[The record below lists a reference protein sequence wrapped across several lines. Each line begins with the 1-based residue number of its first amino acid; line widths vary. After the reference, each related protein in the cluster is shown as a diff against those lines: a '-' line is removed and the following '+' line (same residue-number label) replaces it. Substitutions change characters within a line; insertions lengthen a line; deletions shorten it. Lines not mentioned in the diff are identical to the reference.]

1 MSIRMHTFAKGRK
14 SSVGRKLALILS
26 LVLLLCLVLSGC
38 VRAEKVEGKVDVPP
52 FTIIIDGETY
62 SQDTFK
68 DLQVYEC
75 KSTSTNRYGSEETFV
90 YTGYQLNDVLTAV
103 GESGANGVT
112 TVGMDGYEADLTAKE
127 AQDSTTLLAFYR
139 DGKTSAENGTVFVVP
154 CKSDFTPD
162 YVKDVEEIVVN
173 DAA

>member
-1 MSIRMHTFAKGRK
+1 MHRRTVLHK
-14 SSVGRKLALILS
+14 STLIVVLAMLFSLI
-26 LVLLLCLVLSGC
+26 LSGC
-38 VRAEKVEGKVDVPP
+38 VRAEKVEGNVAVPP
-52 FTIIIDGETY
+52 FTIVIDGETY
-62 SQDTFK
+62 TNETFK
-68 DLQVYEC
+68 NLQVYEC
-75 KSTSTNRYGSEETFV
+75 KSTSTNRYGSEETYV
-90 YTGYQLNDVLTAV
+90 YTGYQLDDVLTAV

-112 TVGMDGYEADLTAKE
+112 TVGADGYESDLTAKE

>member
-1 MSIRMHTFAKGRK
+1 MSIRMHNGSKWQ
-14 SSVGRKLALILS
+14 KLAIVLT
-26 LVLLLCLVLSGC
+26 LLLCLVLSGC
-38 VRAEKVEGKVDVPP
+38 VRAEKVEGAVDVPP

-75 KSTSTNRYGSEETFV
+75 KSTSTNRYGSEETYV

-112 TVGMDGYEADLTAKE
+112 TVGVDGYESDLSAKE
-127 AQDSTTLLAFYR
+127 AQDSTTLLAFFR

>member
-1 MSIRMHTFAKGRK
+1 MKAK
-14 SSVGRKLALILS
+14 SLIVLT
-26 LVLLLCLVLSGC
+26 LLLCLILSGC

-75 KSTSTNRYGSEETFV
+75 KSTSTNRYGSEETYV

>member
-1 MSIRMHTFAKGRK
+1 MKAK
-14 SSVGRKLALILS
+14 SLI
-26 LVLLLCLVLSGC
+26 VVTLLLSLVLSGC

-75 KSTSTNRYGSEETFV
+75 KSTSTNRYGSEETYV

-139 DGKTSAENGTVFVVP
+139 DGKTSAENGTVFIVP

>member
-1 MSIRMHTFAKGRK
+1 MKAK
-14 SSVGRKLALILS
+14 SLI
-26 LVLLLCLVLSGC
+26 VVTLLLILVLSGC

-62 SQDTFK
+62 SQDSFK

-75 KSTSTNRYGSEETFV
+75 KSTSTNRYGSEETYV
-90 YTGYQLNDVLTAV
+90 YTGYLLNDVLTAV

-139 DGKTSAENGTVFVVP
+139 DGKTSAEDGTVFVVP

>member
-1 MSIRMHTFAKGRK
+1 MKAK
-14 SSVGRKLALILS
+14 SLIVLT
-26 LVLLLCLVLSGC
+26 LLLCLVLSGC
-38 VRAEKVEGKVDVPP
+38 VRAEKVEGNVEVPP

-75 KSTSTNRYGSEETFV
+75 KSTSTNRYGSEETYV

-112 TVGMDGYEADLTAKE
+112 TVGADGYESDLTAKE

>member
-1 MSIRMHTFAKGRK
+1 MSIRMHNGSKWQ
-14 SSVGRKLALILS
+14 KLA
-26 LVLLLCLVLSGC
+26 VVVTLLLCLVLSGC
-38 VRAEKVEGKVDVPP
+38 GRAEKVEGKVDVPP

-75 KSTSTNRYGSEETFV
+75 KSTSTNRYGSEETYV
-90 YTGYQLNDVLTAV
+90 YTGYLLNDVLTAV

-139 DGKTSAENGTVFVVP
+139 DGKTSAEDGTVFVVP

>member
-1 MSIRMHTFAKGRK
+1 MKAK
-14 SSVGRKLALILS
+14 SLIVLT
-26 LVLLLCLVLSGC
+26 LLLCLLLSSC
-38 VRAEKVEGKVDVPP
+38 VRAEKVEGNVEVPP

-75 KSTSTNRYGSEETFV
+75 KSTSTNRYGSEETYV

>member
-1 MSIRMHTFAKGRK
+1 MSIRMQNGSKWL
-14 SSVGRKLALILS
+14 KLAIVLM
-26 LVLLLCLVLSGC
+26 LLLCLILSGC

-75 KSTSTNRYGSEETFV
+75 KSTSTNRYGSEETYV
-90 YTGYQLNDVLTAV
+90 YTGYLLNDVLTAV
-103 GESGANGVT
+103 GENAANGIT
-112 TVGMDGYEADLTAKE
+112 TVGMDGYESDLTGNE

>member
-1 MSIRMHTFAKGRK
+1 MKAK
-14 SSVGRKLALILS
+14 SLI
-26 LVLLLCLVLSGC
+26 VVTLLLSLVLSGC

-75 KSTSTNRYGSEETFV
+75 KSTSTNRYGSEETYV

>member
-1 MSIRMHTFAKGRK
+1 MKAK
-14 SSVGRKLALILS
+14 SLI
-26 LVLLLCLVLSGC
+26 VVTLLLSLVLSGC

-75 KSTSTNRYGSEETFV
+75 KSTSTNRYGSEETYV

-103 GESGANGVT
+103 GENAANGVT
-112 TVGMDGYEADLTAKE
+112 TVGMDGYESDLTGKE

-139 DGKTSAENGTVFVVP
+139 DGKTSAEKGTVFVVP

>member
-1 MSIRMHTFAKGRK
+1 MSNGTPFGVKTRRLTLLVTFVMLF
-14 SSVGRKLALILS
+14 S
-26 LVLLLCLVLSGC
+26 LVLSGC
-38 VRAEKVEGKVDVPP
+38 VRAEKVEGNVTVPP
-52 FTIIIDGETY
+52 FTIVIDGETY
-62 SQDTFK
+62 TNETFK
-68 DLQVYEC
+68 NLQVYEC
-75 KSTSTNRYGSEETFV
+75 KSTSTNRYGSEETYV
-90 YTGYQLNDVLTAV
+90 YTGYQLIDVLTAV
-103 GESGANGVT
+103 GESGVNGVT
-112 TVGMDGYEADLTAKE
+112 TVGADGYESDLTAKE

>member
-1 MSIRMHTFAKGRK
+1 MSIRMHNGSKWL
-14 SSVGRKLALILS
+14 KLAI
-26 LVLLLCLVLSGC
+26 VMALLLCLVLSGC
-38 VRAEKVEGKVDVPP
+38 VRAEKVEGNVEVPP
-52 FTIIIDGETY
+52 FSIIIDGETY
-62 SQDTFK
+62 TNETFK

-75 KSTSTNRYGSEETFV
+75 KSTSTNRYGSEETYV

>member
-1 MSIRMHTFAKGRK
+1 MSIRNI
-14 SSVGRKLALILS
+14 SIVVALLF
-26 LVLLLCLVLSGC
+26 CLVLSGC
-38 VRAEKVEGKVDVPP
+38 VRAEKVEGNVDVPP

-62 SQDTFK
+62 TNEAFK

-75 KSTSTNRYGSEETFV
+75 KSTSTNRYGTEETCV

-139 DGKTSAENGTVFVVP
+139 DGKTSAEDGTVFVVP

>member
-1 MSIRMHTFAKGRK
+1 MKAK
-14 SSVGRKLALILS
+14 SLI
-26 LVLLLCLVLSGC
+26 VVTLLLSLVLSGC

-75 KSTSTNRYGSEETFV
+75 KSTSTNRYGSEETYV
-90 YTGYQLNDVLTAV
+90 YTGYLLNDVLTAV

-139 DGKTSAENGTVFVVP
+139 DGKTSAEDGTVFVVP

>member
-1 MSIRMHTFAKGRK
+1 MSIRMQNGSKWL
-14 SSVGRKLALILS
+14 KLAIVLM
-26 LVLLLCLVLSGC
+26 LLLCLILSGC

-75 KSTSTNRYGSEETFV
+75 KSTSTNRYGSEETYV

>member
-1 MSIRMHTFAKGRK
+1 MSIRTHNCFKWQ
-14 SSVGRKLALILS
+14 KLAI
-26 LVLLLCLVLSGC
+26 VMTLLLCLVLSGC

-75 KSTSTNRYGSEETFV
+75 KSTSTNRYGSEETYV
-90 YTGYQLNDVLTAV
+90 YTGFQLNDVLTAV

>member
-1 MSIRMHTFAKGRK
+1 MKAK
-14 SSVGRKLALILS
+14 SLI
-26 LVLLLCLVLSGC
+26 VVTLLLSLVLSGC

-52 FTIIIDGETY
+52 FTIIIDVETY

-75 KSTSTNRYGSEETFV
+75 KSTSTNRYGSEETYV

>member
-1 MSIRMHTFAKGRK
+1 MSIRTHNGSKWL
-14 SSVGRKLALILS
+14 KLSI
-26 LVLLLCLVLSGC
+26 VVTLLLCLVLSGC
-38 VRAEKVEGKVDVPP
+38 VRAEKVEGNVEVPP

-75 KSTSTNRYGSEETFV
+75 KSTSTNRYGSEETYV

-139 DGKTSAENGTVFVVP
+139 NGKTSAEDGTVFVVP

-162 YVKDVEEIVVN
+162 CVKDVEEIVVN

>member
-1 MSIRMHTFAKGRK
+1 MSIRMQNGSKWL
-14 SSVGRKLALILS
+14 KLAIVLM
-26 LVLLLCLVLSGC
+26 LLLCLILSGC

-75 KSTSTNRYGSEETFV
+75 KSTSTNRYGSEETYV

-103 GESGANGVT
+103 GESGSNGVT

-162 YVKDVEEIVVN
+162 YVNDVEEIVVN
-173 DAA
+173 YAA

>member
-1 MSIRMHTFAKGRK
+1 MKAK
-14 SSVGRKLALILS
+14 SLIVLT
-26 LVLLLCLVLSGC
+26 LLLCLVLSSC

-75 KSTSTNRYGSEETFV
+75 KSTSTNRYGSEETYV

-112 TVGMDGYEADLTAKE
+112 TVGMDGYESDLTAKE

>member
-1 MSIRMHTFAKGRK
+1 MSIRMHNCFKWQ
-14 SSVGRKLALILS
+14 KLAI
-26 LVLLLCLVLSGC
+26 VVTLLLCLVLSGC
-38 VRAEKVEGKVDVPP
+38 VRAEKVEGAVDVPP

-75 KSTSTNRYGSEETFV
+75 KSTSTNRYGSEETYV
-90 YTGYQLNDVLTAV
+90 YTGYQLNDVLAAV
-103 GESGANGVT
+103 GENAANGIT

-173 DAA
+173 DVA

>member
-1 MSIRMHTFAKGRK
+1 MKAK
-14 SSVGRKLALILS
+14 SLIVLT
-26 LVLLLCLVLSGC
+26 LLLCLILSGC
-38 VRAEKVEGKVDVPP
+38 VRAEKVEGNVEVPP

-75 KSTSTNRYGSEETFV
+75 KSTSTNRYGSEETYV
-90 YTGYQLNDVLTAV
+90 YTGYLLNDVLTAV

>member
-1 MSIRMHTFAKGRK
+1 MKAK
-14 SSVGRKLALILS
+14 SLI
-26 LVLLLCLVLSGC
+26 VVTLLLSLVLSGC

-75 KSTSTNRYGSEETFV
+75 KSTSTNRYGSEETYV

-103 GESGANGVT
+103 GESGSNGVT

>member
-1 MSIRMHTFAKGRK
+1 MKAK
-14 SSVGRKLALILS
+14 SLI
-26 LVLLLCLVLSGC
+26 VVTLLLSLVLSGC

-75 KSTSTNRYGSEETFV
+75 KSTSTNRYGSEETYV

-112 TVGMDGYEADLTAKE
+112 TVGMDGYESDLTAKE

>member
-1 MSIRMHTFAKGRK
+1 MSIRMQNGSKWL
-14 SSVGRKLALILS
+14 KLAIVLM
-26 LVLLLCLVLSGC
+26 LLLCLILSGC

-75 KSTSTNRYGSEETFV
+75 KSTSTNRYGSEETYV

-103 GESGANGVT
+103 GENAANGIT

>member
-1 MSIRMHTFAKGRK
+1 MSIQKHAFVKEHRYTIVRK
-14 SSVGRKLALILS
+14 SSLIVALTLLLS
-26 LVLLLCLVLSGC
+26 LVLSSC
-38 VRAEKVEGKVDVPP
+38 VRAEKVEGNVTVPP
-52 FTIIIDGETY
+52 FSIVIDGETY
-62 SQDTFK
+62 TNETFK

-75 KSTSTNRYGSEETFV
+75 KSTSTNRYGSEETYV

-112 TVGMDGYEADLTAKE
+112 TVGVDGYESDLSAKE

>member
-1 MSIRMHTFAKGRK
+1 MKAK
-14 SSVGRKLALILS
+14 SLI
-26 LVLLLCLVLSGC
+26 VVTLLLSLVLSGC

-75 KSTSTNRYGSEETFV
+75 KSTSTNRYGSEETYV

-139 DGKTSAENGTVFVVP
+139 DGKTSAEYGTVFVVP

>member
-1 MSIRMHTFAKGRK
+1 MKAK
-14 SSVGRKLALILS
+14 SLI
-26 LVLLLCLVLSGC
+26 VVTLLLSLVLSGC

>member
-1 MSIRMHTFAKGRK
+1 MSIRMQNGSKWL
-14 SSVGRKLALILS
+14 KLAIVLM
-26 LVLLLCLVLSGC
+26 LLLCLILSGC

-75 KSTSTNRYGSEETFV
+75 KSTSTNRYGSEETYV

-103 GESGANGVT
+103 GENAANGIT

-139 DGKTSAENGTVFVVP
+139 DGKTSAEDGTVFVVP

-162 YVKDVEEIVVN
+162 YVNDVEEIVVN
-173 DAA
+173 YAA

>member
-1 MSIRMHTFAKGRK
+1 MKAK
-14 SSVGRKLALILS
+14 SLIVLT
-26 LVLLLCLVLSGC
+26 LLLCLVLSGC
-38 VRAEKVEGKVDVPP
+38 VRAEKVEGNVEVPP

-75 KSTSTNRYGSEETFV
+75 KSSSTNRYGSEETFV
-90 YTGYQLNDVLTAV
+90 YTGYQLNDVLAAV

-112 TVGMDGYEADLTAKE
+112 TVGMDGYESDLTGKE

-139 DGKTSAENGTVFVVP
+139 DGKTSAENGTVFIVP

>member
-1 MSIRMHTFAKGRK
+1 MKAKR
-14 SSVGRKLALILS
+14 LIVLT
-26 LVLLLCLVLSGC
+26 LLLCLVLSGC
-38 VRAEKVEGKVDVPP
+38 VRAEKVEGNVEVPT

-75 KSTSTNRYGSEETFV
+75 KSTSTNRYGSEETYV

-112 TVGMDGYEADLTAKE
+112 TVGMDGYEADLTGKE
-127 AQDSTTLLAFYR
+127 AMDSTTLLAFYR
-139 DGKTSAENGTVFVVP
+139 DGNISAENGTVFVVP

>member
-1 MSIRMHTFAKGRK
+1 MKAK
-14 SSVGRKLALILS
+14 SLI
-26 LVLLLCLVLSGC
+26 VVTLLLSLVLSGC

-62 SQDTFK
+62 SQDSFK

-75 KSTSTNRYGSEETFV
+75 KSTSTNRYGSEETYV

-139 DGKTSAENGTVFVVP
+139 DGKTSAENGTVFIVP

>member
-1 MSIRMHTFAKGRK
+1 MKAK
-14 SSVGRKLALILS
+14 SLI
-26 LVLLLCLVLSGC
+26 VVTLLLSLVLSGC

-75 KSTSTNRYGSEETFV
+75 KSTSTNRYGSEETYV

-127 AQDSTTLLAFYR
+127 AQDSTTLLAFFR
-139 DGKTSAENGTVFVVP
+139 DGKTSAENGTVFIVP

>member
-1 MSIRMHTFAKGRK
+1 MSIRMHNGSKWQ
-14 SSVGRKLALILS
+14 KLA
-26 LVLLLCLVLSGC
+26 VVVTLLLCLVLSGC
-38 VRAEKVEGKVDVPP
+38 VRAEKVEGAVDVPP

-75 KSTSTNRYGSEETFV
+75 KSTSTNRYGSEETYV

-112 TVGMDGYEADLTAKE
+112 TVGMDGYESDLTAKE
-127 AQDSTTLLAFYR
+127 TQDSTTLLAFYR